1 MDRDSFIR
9 VLRNCIGS
17 ATHTEYPSIEMEKLS
32 DRGLIELAELVRDLL
47 QLRLDK
53 LEQAVMPTIP
63 ADGKF
68 H

>member
-1 MDRDSFIR
+1 MDRDSFIK
-9 VLRNCIGS
+9 VLNNCIWS
-17 ATHTEYPSIEMEKLS
+17 AVHTEYPNIDLSKLS
-32 DRGLIELAELVRDLL
+32 DRGLIEFAELVRDLL

-53 LEQAVMPTIP
+53 LEKHVLPVAP

>member
-1 MDRDSFIR
+1 MDRESFIR
-9 VLRNCIGS
+9 VLRNCIES
-17 ATHTEYPSIEMEKLS
+17 ATHTSYANIEMERLS

-53 LEQAVMPTIP
+53 LGLVLPVPP